1 VQTNRILSKPDRH
14 VVVEC
19 NPTLLPTLQHNR
31 DLNGCGFSIEPH
43 ALAYGNETMTFS
55 VSDHFM
61 KGRITVEGDKRISVR
76 TITLSRLLKKYQ
88 FETINLIC
96 DSEGGEVEM
105 VQHEAEL
112 LRDHVKC
119 LILEIHP
126 EERGA
131 EAIASTLATLQQ
143 IGFDIVERD
152 HAKGTVLALLN
163 RRLTP
168 PD

>member
-1 VQTNRILSKPDRH
+1 
-14 VVVEC
+14 
-19 NPTLLPTLQHNR
+19 
-31 DLNGCGFSIEPH
+31 
-43 ALAYGNETMTFS
+43 MTFS

-112 LRDHVKC
+112 LRDHVK
-119 LILEIHP
+119 
-126 EERGA
+126 
-131 EAIASTLATLQQ
+131 
-143 IGFDIVERD
+143 
-152 HAKGTVLALLN
+152 GTVLALLN